1 LRLVH
6 AKELE
11 VDGGGYTVGLRNSKI
26 SPKFILHAGKNRDV
40 LWLLDKATC
49 LNRKSILNPNVLYVD
64 NGSCVDG
71 RDGRVSDETDYQ
83 QG

>member
-1 LRLVH
+1 MWV
-6 AKELE
+6 
-11 VDGGGYTVGLRNSKI
+11 RNGKI
-26 SPKFILHAGKNRDV
+26 GMQFNVHAGKSSDV

-49 LNRKSILNPNVLYVD
+49 LNGKPVLDPNVLYID

-71 RDGRVSDETDYQ
+71 RDERVSDETGYQ